1 MKYPTRQNGF
11 QTKTVYIRSVA
22 GALRFNLQQVN
33 ELGLPQNALILGIQA
48 RVHNNTII
56 GANNL
61 PLVDASVFD
70 NAFISLKDRSSASG
84 KIDLLLSEYPLSFLQ
99 RFGTEFIQPVESCLI
114 DWNQSYI
121 QINPRVTANDNE
133 VFELL
138 IYYSDM
144 KSDKPFPNRFL
155 FRNGEEFSG
164 ERIASF
170 DVPLNTVQNQ
180 YALSNT
186 NNIGLPQDAI
196 ILGFS
201 THYKFNPLYGERQS
215 SQSYDSTYITL
226 KQGTC
231 AFIDQYPVNQ
241 TDYDGIVGTTNYLP
255 IVPTNVMAIDWQ
267 QSKIEIKDLTGLAN
281 DQAFNFSIY
290 WWIDEN
296 C

>member
-1 MKYPTRQNGF
+1 MKYPTKQNGF
-11 QTKTVYIRSVA
+11 QTKTVYIRTVA
-22 GALRFNLQQVN
+22 GGLKFNLQQVN
-33 ELGLPQNALILGIQA
+33 ELGLPQNALILGIQT
-48 RVHNNTII
+48 RLHTNTII

-61 PLVDASVFD
+61 PLVDNSVYN
-70 NAFISLKDRSSASG
+70 NAYISLKDRSSASG
-84 KIDLLLSEYPLSFLQ
+84 KIDLLLSEYPLSYLQ
-99 RFGTEFIQPVESCLI
+99 RFKTEFIQPVESCLI

-121 QINPRVTANDNE
+121 QINPRATANDNE
-133 VFELL
+133 VFELI

-144 KSDKPFPNRFL
+144 EDDQPFPNRFL

-164 ERIASF
+164 ERIATF
-170 DVPLNTVQNQ
+170 DVPLNTVQTQ

-201 THYKFNPLYGERQS
+201 THYNSNPLYNE
-215 SQSYDSTYITL
+215 SQSFDSYNSTYFTL

-231 AFIDQYPVNQ
+231 AFVDQYPVNN
-241 TDYDGIVGTTNYLP
+241 TNYDNLIGTNNYVP

-267 QSKIEIKDLTGLAN
+267 QSKIEIKDTTGLAN
-281 DQAFNFSIY
+281 DQAFNFSLY
-290 WWIDEN
+290 WWIDEK